1 MNTHIHSII
10 ADTIRQLQES
20 TEAAEAL
27 LHRALAGGADRD
39 LERAAQE
46 LLPLVYRI
54 EGFAALAR
62 GLARNFPPEP

>member
-1 MNTHIHSII
+1 MDKHIHTII
-10 ADTIRQLQES
+10 ADTIRQLQDS

-27 LHRALAGGADRD
+27 LHRALAGGANRD
-39 LERAAQE
+39 LERAAHE

-62 GLARNFPPEP
+62 GLVRNFPPEP